1 MHDLLNRAGL
11 ICTLGLLLGG
21 CGSVVFLDDDGSG
34 STSGATST
42 SSSGTSSSSTS
53 SGSGGGAP
61 GCPTSDGVVV
71 VGCGFHSNAVVLD
84 GDDEALY
91 VLDAM
96 EGDAAFFETLWRLD
110 LESYARTALYEG
122 IVYESPLDRT
132 QSFARSG
139 AAFYASS
146 RANGAPLLVRIPVDG
161 GGPKPIV
168 TAGVKDGG
176 HVAADPFSAEGA
188 YFEGAAGVSRVE
200 PEGSVTVVS
209 TLPGTL
215 FGATTSGAAIASGG
229 STHVVDQGSDIYYGP
244 IDDFG
249 AAHAHLRG
257 GLLLVPIDAGL
268 GGLHE
273 IHGYYPD
280 ADFTQAMI
288 PDGEGAG
295 PPRFVRQATIAGEIN
310 VVLFVQGTAT
320 AGLAFMFVGEETSG
334 LFGDEPPLGGAH
346 VVRGPAIMARNGVY
360 AAAARASDGGDGALE
375 GAILQMP

>member
-1 MHDLLNRAGL
+1 MADFKILAGAVGL
-11 ICTLGLLLGG
+11 LGLGFAG

-34 STSGATST
+34 STSSATTGTSGGATS
-42 SSSGTSSSSTS
+42 SSASSGT
-53 SGSGGGAP
+53 GGGAP
-61 GCPTSDGVVV
+61 GCPASDGVVV

-84 GDDEALY
+84 GDDDALY
-91 VLDAM
+91 VLDAE
-96 EGDAAFFETLWRLD
+96 EGNAAFFETLWRLD
-110 LESYARTALYEG
+110 LATYARTALYEG
-122 IVYESPLDRT
+122 VVYASPLDRT

-146 RANGAPLLVRIPVDG
+146 RKDDAPLVVRIPVDG
-161 GGPKPIV
+161 GGPTPIV
-168 TAGVKDGG
+168 LTGVKDGA

-188 YFEGAAGVSRVE
+188 YFEGLAGVSRVE
-200 PEGSVTVVS
+200 PEGSVTLVS

-268 GGLHE
+268 GGVHE
-273 IHGYYPD
+273 IRGYYPD
-280 ADFTQAMI
+280 ADFIQAHI

-295 PPRFVRQATIAGEIN
+295 PPRFVRQATLGGEIN

-320 AGLAFMFVGEETSG
+320 AGLAFMFVGEENSG
-334 LFGDEPPLGGAH
+334 VFGDEPPLGGAH
-346 VVRGPAIMARNGVY
+346 VVRGPAVMARNGVY